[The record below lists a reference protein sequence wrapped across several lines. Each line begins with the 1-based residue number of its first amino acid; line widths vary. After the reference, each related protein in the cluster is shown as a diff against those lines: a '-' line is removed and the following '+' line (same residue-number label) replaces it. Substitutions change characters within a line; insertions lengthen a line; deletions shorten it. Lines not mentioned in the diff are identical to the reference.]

1 MIEYAND
8 LVIKAL
14 KQYNMLSKSLEL
26 TRDLEQKDDICYQ
39 MTRIIKNVLDIT
51 NNIYEDKYKKI
62 LNRTTYLMD
71 EEKNKLLELINLI
84 NERRTYVNN
93 QITSNSEITGI
104 AIEADSILGEDKLDD
119 YKEEVKIIEKYK
131 NNIKLDGTLKEEISK
146 LNVSIKKAKD
156 KISSNKLLN
165 KQLEERMIKILTK
178 AFEKLSLY
186 ELKEREKEIDLAYT
200 ELGYSL
206 EKAKENAKI
215 ARRDCSSEIIIEC
228 DNMLASITLE
238 YERYKEKKL
247 ILRLMEIYQ
256 KETSDYESLLSKRE
270 EINSILTGI
279 TSSELYLEVGE
290 ELNKEYAT
298 IKLEQQDK
306 ATLKSLEEEKENKT
320 RTLEEI
326 NRENDSEEFKRIL
339 AHLLENE
346 KKYQEKLAQE
356 KPRKEEERKARML
369 EEERRKQKEI
379 LRRQKALEEERK
391 KEIEER
397 TKQLLVEKKNP
408 ILFTNKTEKDNITT
422 KEKENNE
429 QTRKIDRTTT
439 QTSSINNNIGESL
452 SRERKTPPATS
463 AMRQESRLAKNTSP
477 YSTPTRANIKPSEDI
492 FSREKKSLRKVDE
505 GIPVIK
511 NKNLTNDVVSVTK
524 PKSSD
529 EVFPRVKL
537 NKEEDIFPDLPDID
551 KNDSFFDEDEFN
563 DLNKFVDDNN
573 KSSWF

>member
-1 MIEYAND
+1 
-8 LVIKAL
+8 
-14 KQYNMLSKSLEL
+14 
-26 TRDLEQKDDICYQ
+26 
-39 MTRIIKNVLDIT
+39 
-51 NNIYEDKYKKI
+51 
-62 LNRTTYLMD
+62 
-71 EEKNKLLELINLI
+71 
-84 NERRTYVNN
+84 
-93 QITSNSEITGI
+93 
-104 AIEADSILGEDKLDD
+104 
-119 YKEEVKIIEKYK
+119 
-131 NNIKLDGTLKEEISK
+131 
-146 LNVSIKKAKD
+146 
-156 KISSNKLLN
+156 
-165 KQLEERMIKILTK
+165 
-178 AFEKLSLY
+178 
-186 ELKEREKEIDLAYT
+186 
-200 ELGYSL
+200 
-206 EKAKENAKI
+206 
-215 ARRDCSSEIIIEC
+215 
-228 DNMLASITLE
+228 MLASITLE

-356 KPRKEEERKARML
+356 KLRKEEERKARML

-463 AMRQESRLAKNTSP
+463 TMRQESRLAKNTSP

-529 EVFPRVKL
+529 EVFPKVKL

>member
-326 NRENDSEEFKRIL
+326 NKENDSEEFKRIL

-356 KPRKEEERKARML
+356 KLRKEEERKARML

>member
-93 QITSNSEITGI
+93 QITSNSDITGI
-104 AIEADSILGEDKLDD
+104 TIESESILGEDKLDD

-131 NNIKLDGTLKEEISK
+131 NNIKLDSTLKEEISK

-165 KQLEERMIKILTK
+165 KQLEERMIKLLKK

-256 KETSDYESLLSKRE
+256 KETPNYESLLSKRE

-279 TSSELYLEVGE
+279 TSSDLYLEVGE

-306 ATLKSLEEEKENKT
+306 ATLKSLEEEKESKT

-326 NRENDSEEFKRIL
+326 KKENDSEEFKRIL

-356 KPRKEEERKARML
+356 RIKKEEERKAKML
-369 EEERRKQKEI
+369 EEERKKQKEI
-379 LRRQKALEEERK
+379 LKRQKALEEERK

-408 ILFTNKTEKDNITT
+408 ILFTNKNEKDNTIN
-422 KEKENNE
+422 KERNIE
-429 QTRKIDRTTT
+429 QTRKSDKISN
-439 QTSSINNNIGESL
+439 QATSINNIGEKF
-452 SRERKTPPATS
+452 SRERKTSFTNNNEEGRITKNISSYNTPSRTS
-463 AMRQESRLAKNTSP
+463 V
-477 YSTPTRANIKPSEDI
+477 KPSEDI
-492 FSREKKSLRKVDE
+492 FSREQKSLRKVDE
-505 GIPVIK
+505 GIPIIK

-524 PKSSD
+524 NRNQSSTN

-537 NKEEDIFPDLPDID
+537 NKEEDIFPELPNMD

-563 DLNKFVDDNN
+563 DLNKFVDNDK